1 MYRIIFILFMAIPY
15 VGFSQKNNF
24 VVKGT
29 IGQLSAP
36 AKVYLKYYTGKQ
48 TKIDSAVLRKG
59 KFEIHGYLSDIN
71 RGIFYVNP
79 KGTGTSREDYRY
91 LYIDKGTTVLNS
103 TGTARAA
110 TASGTQIIAEDIA
123 YQAALAQG
131 TVEQFIKANPS
142 SIICLRALYAD
153 IANVEPQKL
162 ESLFLGLSPK
172 IQQSN
177 DGKGLLSTL
186 QGLKRVAIG
195 QTAPDFSQADTTGKA
210 VQLSSFRGKYVLV
223 DFWASWCGPCRKENP
238 TLIRLYQ
245 SYKGSNFEILGV
257 SLDALSG
264 KNDWIEA
271 IHTDQLIWPQ
281 VSDLKAENE
290 AAKLYGVTAIPQNFL
305 IDPNGRIIA
314 KNLKGAELEKKL
326 ADILGKSK

>member
-36 AKVYLKYYTGKQ
+36 AKVYLKYYTGTQ
-48 TKIDSAVLRKG
+48 TKIDSAVLKKG

-110 TASGTQIIAEDIA
+110 TATGTQIIAEDIA

-257 SLDALSG
+257 SLDAQSG

-271 IHTDQLIWPQ
+271 IHTDQLLWPQ

>member
-36 AKVYLKYYTGKQ
+36 AKVYLKYYTGTQ

-110 TASGTQIIAEDIA
+110 TATGTQIIAEDIA

-257 SLDALSG
+257 SLDAQSG

-326 ADILGKSK
+326 AEILGKSK